1 MNGRQEARLSPS
13 QALQP
18 LPLDVTYPFS
28 VLWTELLRALPT
40 RGPHSPNCDSRAPLP
55 VPLPLL
61 SSHGPFSTLQLR
73 ALCKVARGHSEG
85 KVPVALTGSSS
96 HAGPH
101 SAPAPEAGA
110 TERCGLSDH
119 VPLLPQ
125 TPTVGT
131 IPFLDLPVLRYDFRT
146 LHLLSPRETEGPVCS
161 LWGTQRPPG
170 TAQGIHSRW
179 LFYSSWV
186 NGWSVLFS
194 HFRVLENVFR

>member
-40 RGPHSPNCDSRAPLP
+40 RGPHSPNRDSRAPPP

-73 ALCKVARGHSEG
+73 ALCEVARGHREG
-85 KVPVALTGSSS
+85 KVPVALTWSSS
-96 HAGPH
+96 HAGP
-101 SAPAPEAGA
+101 
-110 TERCGLSDH
+110 
-119 VPLLPQ
+119 PLLLLLRREP
-125 TPTVGT
+125 PNAVGCLT
-131 IPFLDLPVLRYDFRT
+131 TCRCSPRPRPLEPFPSLTSVLRYDFWT
-146 LHLLSPRETEGPVCS
+146 LPLLSPRETEGPVCS
-161 LWGTQRPPG
+161 LWGTQRPPS
-170 TAQGIHSRW
+170 TARGIHSRW

-194 HFRVLENVFR
+194 HFRVLENVSR